1 MCRFLWRVL
10 CRNESTITGQTL
22 YPRHGSLNNV
32 GLYLQDGGK
41 DIESMLISAGLY
53 VPRKAYQTQSTPLR
67 LKFLMTYRAQSENG
81 ISDTHAFG
89 EVVTIFRLA
98 GNS

>member
-41 DIESMLISAGLY
+41 DIESMSISAGLY
-53 VPRKAYQTQSTPLR
+53 VPHKGLSNTKHSFTAEVSYDVQSP
-67 LKFLMTYRAQSENG
+67 E
-81 ISDTHAFG
+81 
-89 EVVTIFRLA
+89 
-98 GNS
+98 